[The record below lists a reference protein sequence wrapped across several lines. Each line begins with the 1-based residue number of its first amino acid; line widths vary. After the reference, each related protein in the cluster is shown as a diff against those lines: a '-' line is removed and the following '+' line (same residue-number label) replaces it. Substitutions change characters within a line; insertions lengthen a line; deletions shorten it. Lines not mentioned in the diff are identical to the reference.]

1 MRLCCTTAVT
11 VVWGMGWGITTATAK
26 GCMHEMGVRRHHTI
40 TRVRL
45 PRRMMMM
52 MMMMMKEGRVLR
64 VVGDLGG

>member
-1 MRLCCTTAVT
+1 
-11 VVWGMGWGITTATAK
+11 MGWGITTATAK

-52 MMMMMKEGRVLR
+52 MMMMKEGRVLR